1 MVKSLLYSPEVLGG
15 LSILTQGLAG
25 KSPEVVMP
33 SLMQGVQTASAMSK
47 FEDEEDK
54 KKFIEKYKDQ
64 VPESDMDLYL
74 YDPQLYI
81 KNREYAKPVK
91 ANIMNFMSKNGKE
104 NRSLDI
110 STAIGKAESNKMMAE
125 GWTKTARTVTGDT
138 ESFGKKAKASSDT
151 KIQNAIKL
159 DAQLEG
165 IEMLHD
171 PRFSTYYG
179 MADAKFAEVM
189 EKLNFKNSKERQIF
203 MVKRGEWESSVQQY
217 FADYRKAITGVAA
230 GEKEIKLLE
239 ASVANVN
246 DAPSV
251 FIRKIRLS
259 RALMKQVVERNRVFK
274 SDGGMAT
281 FDDKGKPTGKYKE
294 FLSKPENQIQINKE
308 IVIPFIQDLQYYEYT
323 KKQIDYKIKQYFGVG
338 AIEKINKM
346 LEEME

>member
-1 MVKSLLYSPEVLGG
+1 
-15 LSILTQGLAG
+15 
-25 KSPEVVMP
+25 
-33 SLMQGVQTASAMSK
+33 
-47 FEDEEDK
+47 
-54 KKFIEKYKDQ
+54 
-64 VPESDMDLYL
+64 
-74 YDPQLYI
+74 
-81 KNREYAKPVK
+81 
-91 ANIMNFMSKNGKE
+91 
-104 NRSLDI
+104 
-110 STAIGKAESNKMMAE
+110 
-125 GWTKTARTVTGDT
+125 
-138 ESFGKKAKASSDT
+138 
-151 KIQNAIKL
+151 
-159 DAQLEG
+159 
-165 IEMLHD
+165 
-171 PRFSTYYG
+171 
-179 MADAKFAEVM
+179 
-189 EKLNFKNSKERQIF
+189 

-281 FDDKGKPTGKYKE
+281 FDNEGKPTGKYKE

-323 KKQIDYKIKQYFGVG
+323 KEQIDYKIKQYFGVG

-346 LEEME
+346 LEDMN